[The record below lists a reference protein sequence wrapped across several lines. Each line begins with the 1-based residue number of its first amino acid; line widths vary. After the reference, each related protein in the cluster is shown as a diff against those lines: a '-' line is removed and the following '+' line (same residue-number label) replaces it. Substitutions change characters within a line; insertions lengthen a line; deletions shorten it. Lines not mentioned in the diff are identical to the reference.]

1 MLASFIIVFR
11 EVLEAALILGII
23 LSYIQR
29 AGRNDLRFSI
39 VLSALAAIGASI
51 IGAVLFSNLAN
62 GFSGRAEELFEGIV
76 MIAGAILVTTM
87 VLWMMNESDKIKKLE
102 NKLQNSLSSGRVTT
116 LLAIVFISIFREGI
130 EVVIFLSTLTAK
142 GSGGLWAGSIL
153 GFAGAAFLGV
163 LIFVWGK
170 KISLSAFFRSTNI
183 LLILFAAGML
193 AYGIHELH
201 EAGVIPPLVEHI
213 YDINPAVN
221 ADGSYPALHEKG
233 AIGSIFTGLFG
244 YNGNPALF
252 ETLAYWA
259 YLIGIF
265 IFQFTGKK
273 RKAAKNVKA

>member
-29 AGRNDLRFSI
+29 AGRKELRFSI
-39 VLSALAAIGASI
+39 LLSALAAVGASI
-51 IGAVLFSNLAN
+51 IGAVLFSRLTD
-62 GFSGRAEELFEGIV
+62 GFSGRTEELFEGIV
-76 MIAGAILVTTM
+76 MITGAVLVTTM
-87 VLWMMNESDKIKKLE
+87 VLWMMNESDKVKKLE
-102 NKLQNSLSSGRVTT
+102 NKLESSLNSGKVTT

-142 GSGGLWAGSIL
+142 GSGGLWTGSLL
-153 GFAGAAFLGV
+153 GFATAAILGL

-170 KISLSAFFRSTNI
+170 KVSLSAFFKSTNI

-201 EAGVIPPLVEHI
+201 EAGIIPPIVEHI

-233 AIGSIFTGLFG
+233 AVGSIFKGLFG

-259 YLIGIF
+259 YLIGILA
-265 IFQFTGKK
+265 IQLGHKK
-273 RKAAKNVKA
+273 RKTEKSPV

>member
-29 AGRNDLRFSI
+29 AGRKDLRNSI
-39 VLSALAAIGASI
+39 LLSALAAVGASI
-51 IGAVLFSNLAN
+51 IGATLFNRLTD

-76 MIAGAILVTTM
+76 MITGAILVTTM
-87 VLWMMNESDKIKKLE
+87 IVWMMNESDKVKKLE
-102 NKLQNSLSSGRVTT
+102 DKLESSLNSGKITT

-142 GSGGLWAGSIL
+142 GSGGLWAGSLL
-153 GFAGAAFLGV
+153 GFAAATILGL

-170 KISLSAFFRSTNI
+170 KVSLSAFFKSTNI

-201 EAGVIPPLVEHI
+201 EAGIIPPIIEHI
-213 YDINPAVN
+213 YDINPAIN

-233 AIGSIFTGLFG
+233 AVGSILKGLFG

-252 ETLAYWA
+252 ETLAYWV
-259 YLIGIF
+259 YLIGILAG
-265 IFQFTGKK
+265 QLAYKK
-273 RKAAKNVKA
+273 RKRGKAFA